1 MPIIHFEDLL
11 ACLEIEELGPDLF
24 TAPNVPMSYRR
35 VFGGQ
40 LLAQCLRVASKVGA
54 GKEVKSMHVTFPRE
68 GVLDRAI
75 RFRATP
81 VQDGRSFAGRWIVG
95 EQDEVK
101 PIVTASVSLHALE
114 EGLFHQ
120 EESPSPT
127 GPQDCP
133 PCDLSMIPWETRVID
148 GVNLE
153 AREPAAPIYRL
164 WMRTPALDEDE
175 SVHQALLAHATD
187 LTLIGT
193 SLRALDG
200 IGEADSPERLQTAVT
215 SHTIWFHRR
224 LRVDEWLLLRQTSP
238 IVAGGRGFAHGHV
251 FTEFGSLVASYAQE
265 SLIRLQP

>member
-1 MPIIHFEDLL
+1 MPIIQFEDLL
-11 ACLEIEELGPDLF
+11 ACLEIEELGPDFF
-24 TAPNVPMSYRR
+24 TAPNVPMSHRR

-68 GVLDRAI
+68 GALDRAI

-95 EQDEVK
+95 EQDEGK

-127 GPQDCP
+127 GPQDCA

-153 AREPAAPIYRL
+153 AREPAAPLYRL
-164 WMRTPALDEDE
+164 WMRTPALD
-175 SVHQALLAHATD
+175 
-187 LTLIGT
+187 GF
-193 SLRALDG
+193 
-200 IGEADSPERLQTAVT
+200 GEADSPERLQTAVT

-238 IVAGGRGFAHGHV
+238 IVAGGRGFAQGHV
-251 FTEFGSLVASYAQE
+251 FTECGSLVASYAQE
-265 SLIRLQP
+265 SLIRLQR